1 MQFFTD
7 TPPSLSTW
15 ESLIQV
21 MGVRTAE
28 FDMPALG
35 QYESMDEYGRH
46 RLDAARKAF
55 VAGGMT
61 VQTPQ
66 VAELIAAT
74 ETVMGQN
81 LSALTGRRGIMVTGP
96 SAVGKTT
103 ACLALMRYVYSAFE
117 RQCTGQLDAGAVPVA
132 YVEVPPSSTPKGMM
146 QRFADFYALPYQHRT
161 SLNELKR
168 SVVQTMRQ
176 SMTQV
181 VVVDE
186 LHNLARWSTSNG
198 ESVDTL
204 KDLSNDSPAT
214 FVYAGIKLEQS
225 GLLAGPRGDQVAR
238 RFSPLQM
245 ALYDYTTPSERKA
258 WRGVVMAFSKALPL
272 FGHEP
277 EGLLAH
283 AQWLHERSGGNIGT
297 LQSILVQSVHRLI
310 DASDPKAET
319 LSTEL
324 MAGARR
330 DIRAQAAEQ
339 LAARAEASG
348 VSRAGKRR
356 RKKSSAA

>member
-15 ESLIQV
+15 ESLTHV
-21 MGVRTAE
+21 LASRTAA
-28 FDMPALG
+28 FVMPAIN
-35 QYESMDEYGRH
+35 QYEAMGQLERH
-46 RLDAARKAF
+46 RFNAARKAF

-66 VAELIAAT
+66 VAELIRAT
-74 ETVMGQN
+74 ETVMSQN
-81 LSALTGRRGIMVTGP
+81 LSAMTGRRGILVSGP

-103 ACLALMRYVYSAFE
+103 ACLALMRYVYSAFQH
-117 RQCTGQLDAGAVPVA
+117 QCAAQLAAGAVPVA

-146 QRFADFYALPYQHRT
+146 QRFADFYALPYQQRT
-161 SLNELKR
+161 SLNELKKA
-168 SVVQTMRQ
+168 VVHTMRQ

-186 LHNLARWSTSNG
+186 LHNLARRSSSNG

-204 KDLSNDSPAT
+204 KDLSNDAPAT
-214 FVYAGIKLEQS
+214 FVYAGIKLEES
-225 GLLAGPRGDQVAR
+225 GLLAGPRGEQVAR
-238 RFSPLQM
+238 RFSPLRM
-245 ALYDYTTPSERKA
+245 ALYDYTTPTERKA

-272 FGHEP
+272 FAHEP
-277 EGLLAH
+277 KDLLAD

-297 LQSILVQSVHRLI
+297 LQSILVQSTHRLV
-310 DASDPKAET
+310 DADDPHAET
-319 LSTEL
+319 LTVEL
-324 MAGARR
+324 MAEARR
-330 DIRAQAAEQ
+330 DIRAEAAEQ
-339 LAARAEASG
+339 LAARAHA
-348 VSRAGKRR
+348 AGIARGKSK